1 MDGCIIRLR
10 LGEMHLK
17 LAGGGERWSF
27 GRGIARG
34 SWFSLAVDLAYGE
47 DREKYA
53 SLRRI
58 SISFSPQDCVGR
70 DWRNI
75 MMFYYCQHLI
85 DLLFVPTRR
94 NHLKIHLLK
103 LVRPFD

>member
-1 MDGCIIRLR
+1 MDGCIIRLC

-17 LAGGGERWSF
+17 WAGGGERWSF

-34 SWFSLAVDLAYGE
+34 SCFSLTVDLACGE
-47 DREKYA
+47 GREKYA
-53 SLRRI
+53 SLRSI

-75 MMFYYCQHLI
+75 IMFYYRQHLI
-85 DLLFVPTRR
+85 DLLFYTR
-94 NHLKIHLLK
+94 
-103 LVRPFD
+103 